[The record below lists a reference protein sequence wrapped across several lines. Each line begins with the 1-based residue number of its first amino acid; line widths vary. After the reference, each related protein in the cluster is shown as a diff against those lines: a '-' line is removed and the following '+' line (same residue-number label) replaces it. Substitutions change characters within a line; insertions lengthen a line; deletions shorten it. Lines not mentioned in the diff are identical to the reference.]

1 MRVLG
6 LSTNLSSWYEFLFDN
21 ELESI
26 EIDEHYQLQ
35 RIDLAPETWRDLG
48 VHGRNGVVS
57 GRFLHRSR
65 AHPDIEF
72 FDVGLWG
79 SKEIPAFGRRVR
91 RVAPLVDQRD
101 PYFYTRSYVALLRRA
116 MEFWS
121 PRAVAVHCG
130 LAFRTSGEAL
140 VAALEQSEV
149 GTADSHISLMFE
161 GYSSGQRDMVQ
172 SCRGIERLGF
182 TWLSDYRSPR
192 ELAARLF
199 EYRQAGPD
207 HSVRADGRGAAPG
220 VVRGAAYA
228 DASTAMV
235 HAKHGE
241 PIILVLDDDE
251 WGEAEIEAA
260 IHSAGI
266 VARSGGL
273 VSHAAVA
280 ARGFGIPA
288 VVGVKD
294 LEILAN
300 RGMLISGTFV
310 PEGSYIEVNG
320 DDGIVRLLDS

>member
-1 MRVLG
+1 
-6 LSTNLSSWYEFLFDN
+6 
-21 ELESI
+21 
-26 EIDEHYQLQ
+26 
-35 RIDLAPETWRDLG
+35 
-48 VHGRNGVVS
+48 
-57 GRFLHRSR
+57 
-65 AHPDIEF
+65 
-72 FDVGLWG
+72 
-79 SKEIPAFGRRVR
+79 
-91 RVAPLVDQRD
+91 
-101 PYFYTRSYVALLRRA
+101 
-116 MEFWS
+116 
-121 PRAVAVHCG
+121 
-130 LAFRTSGEAL
+130 
-140 VAALEQSEV
+140 
-149 GTADSHISLMFE
+149 
-161 GYSSGQRDMVQ
+161 
-172 SCRGIERLGF
+172 
-182 TWLSDYRSPR
+182 
-192 ELAARLF
+192 
-199 EYRQAGPD
+199 
-207 HSVRADGRGAAPG
+207 
-220 VVRGAAYA
+220 
-228 DASTAMV
+228 MV